1 MKHLNRLEAR
11 MNVPW
16 QIVIASADLE
26 DRRTMVNILEKQE
39 LDPIVASS
47 VADCQQSMAQGH
59 VGLIFCARSLAD
71 GDYRDLLLAARASKR
86 RTRIVLTARI
96 TDWDEYLDA
105 MRVRSTSS
113 RLPAVQ
119 PTWNG
124 WSCKRCATNTLEPGR
139 SHLCNRRQAR
149 CRKTPYTN
157 QRDAEFLNALTL
169 KRLATLRA
177 PRSLHEYESTARG
190 RGAYASSASSRKRKR
205 ITSPGS
211 RR

>member
-1 MKHLNRLEAR
+1 MMHLNGLEAR

-47 VADCQQSMAQGH
+47 VADCQQSMAQGN

-71 GDYRDLLLAARASKR
+71 GDYRDLLLAARGSKR

-105 MRVRSTSS
+105 MRLGAFDVISAPCRPTDMEWMVLQALRDEHARTRQIAFVQQAASA
-113 RLPAVQ
+113 LPQDAVY
-119 PTWNG
+119 
-124 WSCKRCATNTLEPGR
+124 K
-139 SHLCNRRQAR
+139 
-149 CRKTPYTN
+149 
-157 QRDAEFLNALTL
+157 
-169 KRLATLRA
+169 
-177 PRSLHEYESTARG
+177 
-190 RGAYASSASSRKRKR
+190 SA
-205 ITSPGS
+205 
-211 RR
+211 